1 MPEVVKLRATDSHRT
16 ITMRR
21 IQGEFPFVLIGRTHN
36 GQKLHYPKV
45 EGVFVYNLMK
55 VSPPFQST
63 APDVFCRYF
72 SAYFCVNNP
81 DIMSLFFSSE
91 LRACF

>member
-1 MPEVVKLRATDSHRT
+1 MAKLRATESHRT

-21 IQGEFPFVLIGRTHN
+21 IQGEFPFVLIGRTHY

-55 VSPPFQST
+55 VSLPFSIPSYVLD
-63 APDVFCRYF
+63 AFCCFLSDAIIILTQF
-72 SAYFCVNNP
+72 SHSIP
-81 DIMSLFFSSE
+81 SS
-91 LRACF
+91 